1 MCPVDNNSPSMSK
14 EDILFCGELT
24 SARKLSDKYGV
35 AAHTI
40 RERLRRDGKV
50 MYESGR
56 VYVCDERI
64 VRPPKRTST
73 PRPPRKGFD
82 VSRYAPNVD
91 GDDDA
96 MCIAGES
103 QKWLG
108 TSIGTTAWQPHSQ
121 IGTVY
126 ENLHPREST

>member
-1 MCPVDNNSPSMSK
+1 MRPTAINSPSVSK
-14 EDILFCGELT
+14 EDIIFCGERT

-35 AAHTI
+35 PAHII

-50 MYESGR
+50 MHESGR
-56 VYVCDERI
+56 VYVCDERL
-64 VRPPKRTST
+64 VRPPKRTGA

-91 GDDDA
+91 GNDDS

-103 QKWLG
+103 QKGLS
-108 TSIGTTAWQPHSQ
+108 TSIGTKVWRPHSQ
-121 IGTVY
+121 LGTVY
-126 ENLHPREST
+126 ENLHSCEPA